1 MGATAQGRQTKRERQ
16 DLLALL
22 ETLRWNVSHVAKEL
36 GVSRNTLYRRMHKLH
51 IPVTQTG

>member
-1 MGATAQGRQTKRERQ
+1 VLAPALAQERQ